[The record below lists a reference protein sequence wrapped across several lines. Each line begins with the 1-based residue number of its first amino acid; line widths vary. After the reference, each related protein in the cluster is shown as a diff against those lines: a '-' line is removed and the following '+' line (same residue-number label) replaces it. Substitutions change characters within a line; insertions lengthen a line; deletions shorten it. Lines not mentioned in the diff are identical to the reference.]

1 MRRENDKNFNF
12 VEEPEEEIVHTPIRT
27 TTKSVKPIKVGVHVM
42 YDGEE
47 YVVLSLKENDEIF
60 ICMGDKE
67 HTVKKSDVEVIE

>member
-1 MRRENDKNFNF
+1 MRRDNDKNSNF
-12 VEEPEEEIVHTPIRT
+12 VEEPEERIVHTPMGT

-42 YDGEE
+42 YNDEE

>member
-1 MRRENDKNFNF
+1 MRRDRDKNLDS
-12 VEEPEEEIVHTPIRT
+12 VEEPEEEIVHTPMGT
-27 TTKSVKPIKVGVHVM
+27 TTESTKPIKVGVHVM

-47 YVVLSLKENDEIF
+47 YVVQDIKEDEIF